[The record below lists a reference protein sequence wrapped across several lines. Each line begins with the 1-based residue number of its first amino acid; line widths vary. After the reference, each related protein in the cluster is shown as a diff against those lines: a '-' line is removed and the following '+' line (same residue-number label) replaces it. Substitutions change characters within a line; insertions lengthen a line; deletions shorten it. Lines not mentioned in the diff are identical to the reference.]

1 MEKAKM
7 VGGNMAITPAVV
19 EVIGQA
25 LMDAEFRKSLARDPV
40 SALKGRTFTAEEHET
55 LKNIDPE
62 ALEKQAGK
70 VSEAAPAWA
79 IYIVIR
85 FKF

>member
-1 MEKAKM
+1 MDKAKM

-25 LMDAEFRKSLARDPV
+25 LMDPEFRKNLASDPDG
-40 SALKGRTFTAEEHET
+40 ALKGRTFTAEERET
-55 LKNIDPE
+55 LKNIDSE

-70 VSEAAPAWA
+70 LSQAAPAWA

-85 FKF
+85 FTF